1 MWAVVRA
8 ELCQVGLGPL
18 GALRDDG
25 DAGIMADPDADTQGR
40 LFCLDQSSF
49 MFSFRES
56 DPETSC
62 SASSSVTSSPFLK
75 QVAFFGASCSW
86 EGAALQHPALC
97 QEGTV
102 FLT

>member
-56 DPETSC
+56 DLETSC
-62 SASSSVTSSPFLK
+62 SASSSVTSPFLK

-102 FLT
+102 FLM